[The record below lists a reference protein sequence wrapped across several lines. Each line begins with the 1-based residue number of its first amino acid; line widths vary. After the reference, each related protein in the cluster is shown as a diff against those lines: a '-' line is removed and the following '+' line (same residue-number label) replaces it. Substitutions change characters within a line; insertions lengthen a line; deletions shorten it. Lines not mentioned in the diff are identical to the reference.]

1 MGRESALRVLA
12 HPPPTPDHPTLACTQ
27 ADAFLEKQEAYA
39 EGYKG
44 VVNSLEFN
52 DENLMRYIWARSLA
66 SASGNKELV
75 VALDG
80 KLPL

>member
-1 MGRESALRVLA
+1 MAY
-12 HPPPTPDHPTLACTQ
+12 TQ
-27 ADAFLEKQEAYA
+27 ADAFLDKQKAYA

-44 VVNSLEFN
+44 VVNSLGL
-52 DENLMRYIWARSLA
+52 DAPNLMRYIWARSLA

-80 KLPL
+80 KLDT

>member
-1 MGRESALRVLA
+1 MNEPRPRPRLQPRA
-12 HPPPTPDHPTLACTQ
+12 Q
-27 ADAFLEKQEAYA
+27 ADSFLAKQKAYA
-39 EGYKG
+39 VGYKG
-44 VVNSLEFN
+44 VVDNLGLTG
-52 DENLMRYIWARSLA
+52 ENLMRYIWARSLA